1 MSVTLKKITVRQIVI
16 IGLMAALCLVSN
28 YFSFPVPIG
37 IDKSRIHLGNVFCIL
52 SAFMLGPVGGGLAAG
67 IGAFFYDIFTGY
79 GAECIITFIN
89 KFLMAFVCGWL
100 LNLMTRA
107 KKLPQL
113 QLILRRIIA
122 SVAGCLTY
130 VVLYMTKSYI
140 TLYLESNIG
149 EAVDRSATIWATV
162 IGKGYVSLVNG
173 LIAVVVANLIYS
185 SIAAALKKQH
195 LSIS

>member
-107 KKLPQL
+107 KELLRATDLPVSEVAYRVGMENTSYFISVFRAREGATPQ
-113 QLILRRIIA
+113 QYRRRW
-122 SVAGCLTY
+122 SPVA
-130 VVLYMTKSYI
+130 
-140 TLYLESNIG
+140 
-149 EAVDRSATIWATV
+149 
-162 IGKGYVSLVNG
+162 
-173 LIAVVVANLIYS
+173 
-185 SIAAALKKQH
+185 
-195 LSIS
+195 

>member
-16 IGLMAALCLVSN
+16 IGLMAALCLVSK

-107 KKLPQL
+107 KEL
-113 QLILRRIIA
+113 LRDGQ
-122 SVAGCLTY
+122 SV
-130 VVLYMTKSYI
+130 K
-140 TLYLESNIG
+140 E
-149 EAVDRSATIWATV
+149 
-162 IGKGYVSLVNG
+162 
-173 LIAVVVANLIYS
+173 
-185 SIAAALKKQH
+185 AAAAAGFTTPATLIRLFKKLEGTTPAQYADGGD
-195 LSIS
+195 

>member
-79 GAECIITFIN
+79 GAECI
-89 KFLMAFVCGWL
+89 
-100 LNLMTRA
+100 MTRA

>member
-107 KKLPQL
+107 KELPQL

-122 SVAGCLTY
+122 
-130 VVLYMTKSYI
+130 
-140 TLYLESNIG
+140 
-149 EAVDRSATIWATV
+149 
-162 IGKGYVSLVNG
+162 
-173 LIAVVVANLIYS
+173 
-185 SIAAALKKQH
+185 
-195 LSIS
+195 